1 MKQFIA
7 SFFLL
12 LLFVQCNENKKYIPN
27 HNSTIKQHVTSNLKT
42 LSNELQAFEKIVQ
55 TSNNANELQNQFL
68 KCRLIFKDT
77 EWATEYYL
85 PKSSKSLNGPPLD
98 QLDLDENKFLEAEGF
113 QVLEEY
119 LYPEVSSGDKEAIV
133 QQIRIIDNLIRAGIT
148 NIEVTSISDDQLFD
162 ALRLG
167 IFKITTL
174 GITGFDTPV
183 SNLLFPETKAALKG
197 IETILKVYKDS
208 FKDYKSYTELMHLLL
223 GAQKQINGNSN
234 KESFNYL
241 KYITTYLDP
250 IAKKMHQLQLDAKIA
265 FVERVSMLKPS
276 AASLFEKDAFDLDA
290 VAANAIYKSSQQ
302 KINLGKKLFYDTQL
316 SKNNDRSCA
325 SCHNPEKAFTDG
337 LKVATDLIGSPLL
350 RNTPSLNYAG
360 FYHGQFWDMRQS
372 DIESLTTT
380 VIENKDEMHG
390 DMDIIL
396 KLVQADSSYA
406 KQFKELFKT
415 ENIET
420 RHIQNALAVYVR
432 SLSTFSSKFDTYMQG
447 NNTALTE
454 QEQHGFNLFV
464 GKAKCAT
471 CHFIPLF
478 NGTVPPRF
486 SSSEQEVLGI
496 PEDVTITKLDN
507 DLGRQ
512 LYNMELKQLKNS
524 FKTVTV
530 RNVDKTAPYMHNGV
544 FNTLEEVVNFYNKGG
559 GLGFGLKVPNQTLP
573 ADALH
578 LTKMEEAALVAF
590 MKTLNDD

>member
-27 HNSTIKQHVTSNLKT
+27 HNSTIKQHVISNLKT

-197 IETILKVYKDS
+197 IEAILKLYKDS

-276 AASLFEKDAFDLDA
+276 AASIFEKDAFDLDA

-390 DMDIIL
+390 DMNIIL

-512 LYNMELKQLKNS
+512 LYNRELKQLKNS

>member
-7 SFFLL
+7 TFLL
-12 LLFVQCNENKKYIPN
+12 LVLFIQCKDNN
-27 HNSTIKQHVTSNLKT
+27 HYTNSHSTAIKQHIVSNLNT
-42 LSNELQAFEKIVQ
+42 LSVELQTFEKLIYA
-55 TSNNANELQNQFL
+55 TEDASKLQQQFL
-68 KCRLIFKDT
+68 KCRLLFKDT

-98 QLDLDENKFLEAEGF
+98 QLDLDENKFLDAEGF

-119 LYPEVSSGDKEAIV
+119 LYPEVAFNEKKAMV

-148 NIEVTSISDDQLFD
+148 NIEATNITDEQIFD

-183 SNLLFPETKAALKG
+183 SNLLFPENKAALKG
-197 IETILKVYKDS
+197 IEVILSIYKDRL
-208 FKDYKSYTELMHLLL
+208 KDFKSYSELMLLL
-223 GAQKQINGNSN
+223 TNAQNQIDGLPDKNT
-234 KESFNYL
+234 FNYL
-241 KYITTYLDP
+241 NYITHYLDP
-250 IAKKMHQLQLDAKIA
+250 IAKKMHLLQLNAEIA
-265 FVERVSMLKPS
+265 FVNRVSMLKPN
-276 AASLFEKDAFDLDA
+276 AASLFEKESFDTDA
-290 VAANAIYKSSQQ
+290 VAANVVYKSSHE
-302 KINLGKKLFYDTQL
+302 KINLGKRLFYDTQL

-325 SCHNPEKAFTDG
+325 TCHQPEKAFTDG
-337 LKVATDLIGSPLL
+337 LKVATDLVGSPLL

-372 DIESLTTT
+372 DIESLTTN
-380 VIENKDEMHG
+380 VIENKNEMHG
-390 DMDIIL
+390 DMVTIL
-396 KLVQADSSYA
+396 NLVKKDTVYA
-406 KQFKELFKT
+406 KYFRNVFNT

-432 SLSTFSSKFDTYMQG
+432 SLSTFSSKFDMYMQG
-447 NNTALTE
+447 NSKALTK
-454 QEQHGFNLFV
+454 QEQHGFNLFI

-496 PEDVTITKLDN
+496 PFNAAVTKLDT

-512 LYNMELKQLKNS
+512 LYNMDLEQLKNS

-530 RNVDKTAPYMHNGV
+530 RNIEKTAPYMHNGV
-544 FNTLEEVVNFYNKGG
+544 FSTLEEVVIFYNKGG
-559 GLGFGLKVPNQTLP
+559 GSGFGLNVPNQTLP
-573 ADALH
+573 TDALN
-578 LTKMEEAALVAF
+578 LTKQEEAALVAF
-590 MKTLNDD
+590 MKTLNDT